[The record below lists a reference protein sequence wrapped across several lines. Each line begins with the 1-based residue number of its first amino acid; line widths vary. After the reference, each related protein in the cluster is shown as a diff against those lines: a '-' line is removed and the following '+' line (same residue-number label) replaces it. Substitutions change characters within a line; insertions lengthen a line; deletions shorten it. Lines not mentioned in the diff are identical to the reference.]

1 MIFAQTA
8 LIRAGGNGEETHMA
22 ASSEAARAGITMG
35 SALAITISWSVNKS
49 ILWAMIHG
57 VFSWF
62 YVIYYALKR

>member
-1 MIFAQTA
+1 MIFAQTGQPRQA
-8 LIRAGGNGEETHMA
+8 QTGRKLTMA

-49 ILWAMIHG
+49 ILWAMVHG